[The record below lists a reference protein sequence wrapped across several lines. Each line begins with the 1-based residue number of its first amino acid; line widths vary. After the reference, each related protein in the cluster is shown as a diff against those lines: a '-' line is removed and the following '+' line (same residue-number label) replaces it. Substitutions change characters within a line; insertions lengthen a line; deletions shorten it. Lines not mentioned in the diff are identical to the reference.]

1 MMMRMLLTGFSLF
14 AMLALTCVLH
24 VCADQRREAQV
35 LPSERVQMEESNG
48 AVLHFIT
55 RSNANDANA
64 YFHQRSWL
72 PDESMLF
79 FWSDRTGR
87 REVFGY
93 LEKTGEIVQL
103 QQEGD
108 SHIQQFTAGMHE
120 NALYFARDKN
130 VWEWSIDIDFSHSP
144 TRIFVEERCIA
155 EFPQDAGDAMLGI
168 NESCGGKG
176 IVVGFNSRGP
186 HANRVIWI
194 DKTSGE
200 SREIM
205 AVDYPISHIQC
216 SWKTPGLISFAR
228 GYEGSQGDRATNLS
242 EGELRARIHWAD
254 LTDREPWPIY
264 PQIEGELVTH
274 ECWWVNDQMTFCSGQ
289 YHDGAAEQSHV
300 KVYDPRLDRTY
311 IIGPGSWWEGGTP
324 EQVSR
329 VNYWHAAG
337 SPDGRFAAADNWHGI
352 ITLFS
357 AKTSR
362 HRILTQD
369 HRTYG
374 RGAHPHVGWSP
385 SSSKLVFASNRY
397 GNPDVCILFLPESWL
412 ENSW

>member
-1 MMMRMLLTGFSLF
+1 MPKLYAILLVFT
-14 AMLALTCVLH
+14 LAAITYAAP
-24 VCADQRREAQV
+24 VCAAQRWQAEIV
-35 LPSERVQMEESNG
+35 PSERIQMEESTG

-55 RSNANDANA
+55 QSKANDANA

-87 REVFGY
+87 KEAFGY
-93 LEKTGEIVQL
+93 LEKTGEIVRL

-108 SHIQQFTAGMHE
+108 SLIQQFTAGLYE
-120 NALYFARDKN
+120 NVLYFTRDKK
-130 VWEWSIDIDFSHSP
+130 VWEWSFGVDFSSSP
-144 TRIFVEERCIA
+144 TRVIIEERCIG
-155 EFPQDAGDAMLGI
+155 EFPKDAGGVMLGI
-168 NESCGGKG
+168 NESCCGKG
-176 IVVGFNSRGP
+176 IVVGFNSSGP
-186 HANRVIWI
+186 HKNRVVWI
-194 DKTSGE
+194 DKTSGAIQ
-200 SREIM
+200 EIM
-205 AVDYPISHIQC
+205 AVDYPITHIQC
-216 SWKTPGLISFAR
+216 SWETPGLISVAR
-228 GYEGSQGDRATNLS
+228 EYLDSHGDRAMNLS

-254 LTDREPWPIY
+254 LSGREPWPIY
-264 PQIEGELVTH
+264 PQIESELVTH

-311 IIGPGSWWEGGTP
+311 ILGPGSWWEGGSP

-329 VNYWHAAG
+329 VNYWHASG

-357 AKTSR
+357 AETSR
-362 HRILTQD
+362 HRILTQG

-385 SSSKLVFASNRY
+385 SSTKLVFSSNRY

-412 ENSW
+412 KNSW